1 MAVPVDSIIN
11 ASAGAVKVIGDSIL
25 TPSLNYGIAKGE
37 QANQALVNQYNQT
50 GGLAN
55 MGWQSVYNQQANTA
69 MLNNALAV
77 KYSQPKSLFNQNPF
91 QSSNNLMTLGLI
103 AGAALLLIVIVLKK

>member
-1 MAVPVDSIIN
+1 MAMPVDSIIKE
-11 ASAGAVKVIGDSIL
+11 SAGALKVIGDSIL

-37 QANQALVNQYNQT
+37 QVNQALLNQYNQSAN
-50 GGLAN
+50 LAK
-55 MGWQSVYNQQANTA
+55 MGWQAVANQQANTA
-69 MLNNALAV
+69 MLNNALAN